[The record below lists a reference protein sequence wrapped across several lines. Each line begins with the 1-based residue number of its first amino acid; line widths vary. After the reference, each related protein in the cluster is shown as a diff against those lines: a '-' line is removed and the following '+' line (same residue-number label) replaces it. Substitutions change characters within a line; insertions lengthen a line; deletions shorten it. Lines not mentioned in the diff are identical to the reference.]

1 MLEKISEALLTALL
15 FSTDTYDERIENNA
29 VYQLTIPPTKGSVTV
44 NGTCQS
50 NTVPI
55 TPTLTAECQ
64 WSGLY
69 YGFRGQCGK

>member
-55 TPTLTAECQ
+55 TPMLTAKCHIN
-64 WSGLY
+64 SY
-69 YGFRGQCGK
+69 YGFSGECRK